1 MKIFGRPMRTLP
13 GEAVT
18 VPGRVLRPVGR
29 FGDYVRFALVQVT
42 AGLFLG
48 RTDNAEIADGREA
61 ETETVGSGV
70 YFGSEPACQCGRVA
84 LRRRGST
91 VNFFPERN
99 AAADCRFVVSNAVAK
114 EK

>member
-1 MKIFGRPMRTLP
+1 MRTLP

-29 FGDYVRFALVQVT
+29 FGDYVRLALVQVT

-48 RTDNAEIADGREA
+48 RTDDAEIADEQA
-61 ETETVGSGV
+61 ETETVDSGV